1 MNRTNGY
8 LKLAGWVTVLIAVG
22 GLIWK
27 ASEFRSE
34 VRTDMAWVKT
44 SLATIVTRF
53 TELDMIKTRVD
64 LMDATGTSEMKE
76 VKKRIEEEQ
85 KRIDR
90 LERELEAHEI
100 STGVKKP

>member
-1 MNRTNGY
+1 MNHSNGY
-8 LKLAGWVTVLIAVG
+8 LKLAGWISVLIAVG

-53 TELDMIKTRVD
+53 NELDMIKTRVD

-76 VKKRIEEEQ
+76 IKKRVEH
-85 KRIDR
+85 

>member
-76 VKKRIEEEQ
+76 IKKRVEH
-85 KRIDR
+85 